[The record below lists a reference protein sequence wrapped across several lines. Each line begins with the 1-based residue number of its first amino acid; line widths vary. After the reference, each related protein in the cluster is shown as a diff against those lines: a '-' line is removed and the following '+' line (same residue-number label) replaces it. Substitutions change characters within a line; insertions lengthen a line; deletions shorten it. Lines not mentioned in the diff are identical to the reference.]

1 MIIYDSSKEDG
12 TYYNQFRILQHCTV
26 CLPSRCPS
34 PPIAVVFSVHRRCA
48 RAVPCRRGA
57 IVCHPLPSRSR
68 RTVHCRQGAVAPY
81 LTIIEPLAMST
92 DDSDHSSCPSNPL
105 VIRLVVALPL
115 LTPPPICRHLSLQPL
130 PFLPLIHPASCPISL
145 LLTSPPPICQ
155 CLCLSSH
162 RRLLL
167 SCPSRASHLAG
178 LGIASPH
185 AATTY
190 LRDNLKQSTGQF
202 NVSLMD

>member
-68 RTVHCRQGAVAPY
+68 RTVHCRRGAIAPSIDTAPHHPSPSSRCP
-81 LTIIEPLAMST
+81 LTSICPLLSRLCCT
-92 DDSDHSSCPSNPL
+92 VHCRPKLSSCHCAVHQHPPSITVDSL
-105 VIRLVVALPL
+105 LRHPL
-115 LTPPPICRHLSLQPL
+115 LSSSPSHCCPPSIPGQSPLHL
-130 PFLPLIHPASCPISL
+130 C
-145 LLTSPPPICQ
+145 C
-155 CLCLSSH
+155 
-162 RRLLL
+162 
-167 SCPSRASHLAG
+167 
-178 LGIASPH
+178 
-185 AATTY
+185 
-190 LRDNLKQSTGQF
+190 
-202 NVSLMD
+202 